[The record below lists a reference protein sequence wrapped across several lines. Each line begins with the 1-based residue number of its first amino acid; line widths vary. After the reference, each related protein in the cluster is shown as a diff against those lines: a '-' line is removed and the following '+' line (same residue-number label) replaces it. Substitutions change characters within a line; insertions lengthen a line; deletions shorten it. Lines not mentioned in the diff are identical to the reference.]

1 LAHFSSLLTKKI
13 QPTTFAENHLE
24 AQHFF
29 SCSERKGE
37 RTGKELLSF
46 LYLFGG
52 TEFPQ
57 QLGLI

>member
-1 LAHFSSLLTKKI
+1 LAHFSSLTTKKFQLI
-13 QPTTFAENHLE
+13 TFAEIYLE
-24 AQHFF
+24 AQQFF
-29 SCSERKGE
+29 SCSQRKWK

-57 QLGLI
+57 ELGLM

>member
-1 LAHFSSLLTKKI
+1 MTKTFQLI
-13 QPTTFAENHLE
+13 TFAENHLE
-24 AQHFF
+24 PQHFF

-57 QLGLI
+57 ELGLM